1 MAVNA
6 EDDTTD
12 SEFVDSDYSL
22 EDDDR
27 RAVDDTAVE
36 SVVGDAERGEGV
48 GNQHPEDV
56 IDARDVQDVPLDDAR
71 QDSDGLHSV
80 DDSGSEC
87 DEKVIY
93 PEFNEEA
100 DMDDPKFEKGLKF
113 RDAAQ
118 LREAVWS
125 HSIKHGAPSIKL
137 KRNEKWKI
145 SARCE
150 KNCPWRLYASR
161 MYNEDSMQVKT
172 YVGKHECPRIWR
184 ENPNCKVAWLVK
196 RYVDK
201 FRLNPSMPI
210 TTFIETVKEERMV
223 EIHLKTAYRVRAQ
236 CLKILEGSNVDQY
249 TKLWE
254 YCDELR
260 RTNPGSTVQM
270 KVLPYDDAHVIFQ
283 RIYICLGAC
292 KNGFKNGC
300 RQLVGL
306 DGCHLKGVFKG
317 QLLSAVGMDANNQ
330 TWVIA
335 YAIVELE
342 NKDSW
347 VWFLELLAAD
357 LGIVNQRA
365 WTFIS
370 DKQKGLIPAFEK
382 VLPNCNHRFCV
393 RHLYTNYKADGFKG
407 K

>member
-1 MAVNA
+1 M
-6 EDDTTD
+6 
-12 SEFVDSDYSL
+12 
-22 EDDDR
+22 
-27 RAVDDTAVE
+27 
-36 SVVGDAERGEGV
+36 DA
-48 GNQHPEDV
+48 
-56 IDARDVQDVPLDDAR
+56 
-71 QDSDGLHSV
+71 
-80 DDSGSEC
+80 
-87 DEKVIY
+87 
-93 PEFNEEA
+93 
-100 DMDDPKFEKGLKF
+100 PKFEKRLKF

-125 HSIKHGAPSIKL
+125 HSIKHDAPFIKL

-161 MYNEDSMQVKT
+161 MYNEDSIQVKT

-196 RYVDK
+196 RYMDK
-201 FRLNPSMPI
+201 FKLNPSMPI
-210 TTFIETVKEERMV
+210 TTFMETVKEERMV
-223 EIHLKTAYRVRAQ
+223 EIDIKIAYRVRAQ
-236 CLKILEGSNVDQY
+236 CLKILEGSNLDQY

-260 RTNPGSTVQM
+260 KTNPGSTVQM
-270 KVLPYDDAHVIFQ
+270 KVMPYDDAHVIFQ

-300 RQLVGL
+300 RKLVGL

-335 YAIVELE
+335 YAIVELK
-342 NKDSW
+342 NKDNW
-347 VWFLELLAAD
+347 VWFLKLLAAD

-393 RHLYTNYKADGFKG
+393 RHLYTNYKADVFKG
-407 K
+407 KRLKYVLWNAAKATTIDDFKESMAEVNRLNEKAYKWLEKRPTLH

>member
-1 MAVNA
+1 
-6 EDDTTD
+6 
-12 SEFVDSDYSL
+12 
-22 EDDDR
+22 
-27 RAVDDTAVE
+27 
-36 SVVGDAERGEGV
+36 
-48 GNQHPEDV
+48 
-56 IDARDVQDVPLDDAR
+56 
-71 QDSDGLHSV
+71 
-80 DDSGSEC
+80 
-87 DEKVIY
+87 
-93 PEFNEEA
+93 
-100 DMDDPKFEKGLKF
+100 MDDPKFENGLKF

-118 LREAVWS
+118 LRETVWS

-150 KNCPWRLYASR
+150 KNCQWRLYASR

-172 YVGKHECPRIWR
+172 YVGKHECSRIWR
-184 ENPNCKVAWLVK
+184 ENPNCKMAWLVK
-196 RYVDK
+196 RNVNK
-201 FRLNPSMPI
+201 FKLNPNMPI
-210 TTFIETVKEERMV
+210 TAFFET
-223 EIHLKTAYRVRAQ
+223 TTYRVRAQ
-236 CLKILEGSNVDQY
+236 CLTILERSNVDQY

-260 RTNPGSTVQM
+260 RTNSGSTVQM

-283 RIYICLGAC
+283 RIYIYLGAC

-317 QLLSAVGMDANNQ
+317 QLLSAFENN
-330 TWVIA
+330 
-335 YAIVELE
+335 
-342 NKDSW
+342 DSW
-347 VWFLELLAAD
+347 IWFLELLAAD
-357 LGIVNQRA
+357 LEIVNQRA

-382 VLPNCNHRFCV
+382 VLPNCNRWLCV

-407 K
+407 KILKDALWNAVKATTIADFRESMVEVNRLNVEAYKWLVKRPTLHWSRSHFETHTQCDILLNNLCESFNSFILRSRDKPIITMLETIRVLLMKMVWLRRDAMRKDK